1 MQASASDATLAETLE
16 NIAGLLQGKKK
27 ADAAS
32 GLAAFIALRDKAGLT
47 QEWRPGNDDDI
58 ALLAGSVNVQRL
70 SNFPLALN
78 EADLA
83 MMYRQILGCAS

>member
-1 MQASASDATLAETLE
+1 
-16 NIAGLLQGKKK
+16 
-27 ADAAS
+27 
-32 GLAAFIALRDKAGLT
+32 
-47 QEWRPGNDDDI
+47 
-58 ALLAGSVNVQRL
+58 VQRL